1 MLNRVLLL
9 LTVATIAIQ
18 AQTVLPGLGKSPTA
32 YTAAWGPADRS
43 GDGPF
48 ETREQVWTVHRKS
61 GISGQDFE
69 VHVLFKSE
77 RALEERWVRRGSDVW
92 EKAELW
98 AVLDGKGEK
107 FEMLLQGTPLV
118 SPFSV
123 LQTPSTVI
131 NFLPPR
137 GTILAQLQN
146 TLQGPQ
152 ILISSKDWAQ
162 AKMDMGIVAK
172 QDVGRL
178 LSQSVQSKVR
188 PTWGG
193 KSLQALVVGMRDQGV
208 SGNTHTYL
216 PRTGTGSLALIARKG
231 TRLELTIPDASAP
244 GDPNRILLGKDPAI
258 SALRTSLREVFRHFY
273 GTANRTVPGLLGGD
287 EWSADRVEG
296 VFTDDVLQDLL
307 ALRRLP
313 SEFALLTWRDAGNG
327 EAWDLVITP
336 DGYKLSIQWPAGTE
350 PR

>member
-1 MLNRVLLL
+1 MLNRFMLSIA
-9 LTVATIAIQ
+9 VAAVAIQ
-18 AQTVLPGLGKSPTA
+18 AQTVVPGMGKSPAA
-32 YTAAWGPADRS
+32 YTTAWGRADRS

-48 ETREQVWTVHRKS
+48 DTREQVWKVHRKS

-77 RALEERWVRRGSDVW
+77 RSVEERWVRRGSDPW
-92 EKAELW
+92 EKEELW
-98 AVLDGKGEK
+98 AVLDGKKEK
-107 FEMLLQGTPLV
+107 FEMIHQGTALV

-131 NFLPPR
+131 NFLPPN
-137 GTILAQLQN
+137 GSLLAQLQN

-162 AKMDMGIVAK
+162 AKMDLGIVAK

-178 LSQSVQSKVR
+178 ASQSMQSRVR
-188 PTWGG
+188 PVWGG
-193 KSLQALVVGMRDQGV
+193 KSLQALVAGMYDQGV
-208 SGNTHTYL
+208 NGSTHLYTT
-216 PRTGTGSLALIARKG
+216 RTGRGTLALISRKG

-244 GDPNRILLGKDPAI
+244 GDPNRILAGKDPALA
-258 SALRTSLREVFRHFY
+258 ALRASLRDGFRRFY
-273 GTANRTVPGLLGGD
+273 VVGNRTVPGLLGGD
-287 EWSADRVEG
+287 EWVADRVEG

-307 ALRRLP
+307 ALKRLP
-313 SEFALLTWRDAGNG
+313 SEFPLLSWKDASSA
-327 EAWDLVITP
+327 ESWDLVITP
-336 DGYKLSIQWPAGTE
+336 EGYKLSIQWPAGGE